1 MDIMKVVSNI
11 VIGVIGTALTL
22 MVTWMVKEVA
32 SMSDIKSEIRYMNKN
47 LEKVNET
54 MQDSNKRLDTF
65 NANHSSTISIMTKA
79 IAVNSSEINS
89 VRRMCERT
97 EQDVEKCRD
106 IHFKE
111 VPK

>member
-11 VIGVIGTALTL
+11 IIGVIGTALTL

-32 SMSDIKSEIRYMNKN
+32 SMGDIKSEIRHMNRN

-54 MQDSNKRLDTF
+54 MQDSNKRLDVF
-65 NANHSSTISIMTKA
+65 NANHTNTISIMSKA

-89 VRRMCERT
+89 VRRLCERN
-97 EQDVEKCRD
+97 EKDVEKCRD
-106 IHFKE
+106 IHLKE
-111 VPK
+111 KVK